1 MTTTDCSPPVW
12 MVYPP
17 GTGLNCAQS
26 IDLSQ
31 LRIVRLVQHHH
42 SVIVVAVAVLSSVAS
57 RGALTQLLKLNCL
70 NIVGGSIRFLPSVS
84 QCRQFITTT
93 DRSFLLSP
101 TAQSWFCTQLLCGIP
116 WSRFGSKGLMVDY
129 KATAF
134 VLSARTNTITD
145 SRRCTLQRFL
155 QYPAGHSSSS
165 TATPASSTLVVN
177 SSLLFHHFTSLRSC
191 H

>member
-1 MTTTDCSPPVW
+1 MSNTTIRS
-12 MVYPP
+12 
-17 GTGLNCAQS
+17 S
-26 IDLSQ
+26 LS
-31 LRIVRLVQHHH
+31 V
-42 SVIVVAVAVLSSVAS
+42 VAVLSSVAS

-101 TAQSWFCTQLLCGIP
+101 TAQSWFCTRLLREIP
-116 WSRFGSKGLMVDY
+116 SPRFGSKGLMVDY

-145 SRRCTLQRFL
+145 GRRCTLQRFL